1 MRRKATAPHSTPHGW
16 PSEVVETNM
25 CPRGSGHQCDTGLC
39 SRSWPDFSA
48 LHASQPSPAPALSSQ
63 LERGS
68 SGGKT
73 WRERSHS
80 HQYSP
85 QMCRISNSSDIGILC
100 HPLSVKVSRMS
111 CCRKDTKC
119 TRYTGDYYGFMVMM
133 TYDKCWKVS
142 ASFLNVNICI
152 RRDYIIRR
160 LARCQQLYD
169 ASSRGLFI
177 PRTMLCLKMAAER
190 RYSFC
195 SGDRVSL
202 GPIF

>member
-39 SRSWPDFSA
+39 SRSWPGFSA

-100 HPLSVKVSRMS
+100 HPLSVKVSRML
-111 CCRKDTKC
+111 CYVERTQ
-119 TRYTGDYYGFMVMM
+119 
-133 TYDKCWKVS
+133 S
-142 ASFLNVNICI
+142 AQDIRVIIMDLWQWWPMINVGKWALHFSMWI
-152 RRDYIIRR
+152 YAYAEIISSGGSP
-160 LARCQQLYD
+160 D
-169 ASSRGLFI
+169 ASNF
-177 PRTMLCLKMAAER
+177 TMRAAEAFL
-190 RYSFC
+190 SPGQC
-195 SGDRVSL
+195 SAWKWPQNDVILFVRVIGYL
-202 GPIF
+202 

>member
-1 MRRKATAPHSTPHGW
+1 M
-16 PSEVVETNM
+16 
-25 CPRGSGHQCDTGLC
+25 
-39 SRSWPDFSA
+39 
-48 LHASQPSPAPALSSQ
+48 
-63 LERGS
+63 
-68 SGGKT
+68 
-73 WRERSHS
+73 
-80 HQYSP
+80 
-85 QMCRISNSSDIGILC
+85 
-100 HPLSVKVSRMS
+100 
-111 CCRKDTKC
+111 
-119 TRYTGDYYGFMVMM
+119 GDYYGFMVMM

-177 PRTMLCLKMAAER
+177 PRTMLCLKMAAEQR
-190 RYSFC
+190 CYSFC

>member
-1 MRRKATAPHSTPHGW
+1 M
-16 PSEVVETNM
+16 
-25 CPRGSGHQCDTGLC
+25 
-39 SRSWPDFSA
+39 FSVLA
-48 LHASQPSPAPALSSQ
+48 WLLSSARVTAVPGPGTQ
-63 LERGS
+63 LSVGARQLRGEDV
-68 SGGKT
+68 T
-73 WRERSHS
+73 RERSHS

-85 QMCRISNSSDIGILC
+85 QMCRISSSSDIGILC
-100 HPLSVKVSRMS
+100 HPLSVKVSRML
-111 CCRKDTKC
+111 CCWKDTEQC
-119 TRYTGDYYGFMVMM
+119 TKYKGDYYGLMVMM

-160 LARCQQLYD
+160 LAPCQQLYD

-177 PRTMLCLKMAAER
+177 PRTMLCLKMAAEQR
-190 RYSFC
+190 CYSFC